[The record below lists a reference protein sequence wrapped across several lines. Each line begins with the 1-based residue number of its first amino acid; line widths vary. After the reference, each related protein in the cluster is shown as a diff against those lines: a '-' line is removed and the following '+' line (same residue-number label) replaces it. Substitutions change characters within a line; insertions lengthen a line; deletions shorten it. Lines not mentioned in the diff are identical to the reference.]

1 MQGGRKYNLGGQ
13 LTATAAKTRACTIG
27 NATVLPHTYFLQ
39 LSAISA
45 TPADSVNEYTLKR
58 ISAIGSLAVTSTTP
72 APLASAGPASL
83 LVGGAALTGING
95 TGEPT
100 YTSNSDVLS
109 FSHNQHAVYAFYA
122 PEGGEFEQEAS
133 VTKGLGLFFVA
144 GATAYSDVLS
154 WQWVE

>member
-27 NATVLPHTYFLQ
+27 NATVLPHTYFMQ
-39 LSAISA
+39 VSAISA

-72 APLASAGPASL
+72 AALGTGVPASL
-83 LVGGAALTGING
+83 LVGGAALTGINA

-100 YTSNSDVLS
+100 YTANSDVLS
-109 FSHNQHAVYAFYA
+109 WSHNMHAVSAFYA

-133 VTKGLGLFFVA
+133 VTKGLGLFLVA
-144 GATAYSDVLS
+144 GATVYSDVLS
-154 WQWVE
+154 WHWVE